1 MKLKKYMKLM
11 EDEPQEEMTEHEL
24 ELYNSLLERVEKNA
38 TVRTAK
44 RVKLWSIFAPI
55 VSSLL
60 VAAITLTCVF
70 SLRKISDEFLSKE
83 DNIVTQESAYD
94 LMKPDMVFFDLSFNN
109 YILSQVDMSYDLISN
124 DKLFYRLI
132 SNFETSTLEMIIVI
146 NEKYNYKF
154 DLKGEVKSV
163 QLVDY
168 TLFYTVENIRDIPA
182 KKKFRGRIKVQTE
195 IVYFEFIQ
203 KPALSDEAFFKTIQQ
218 VVKVKK

>member
-70 SLRKISDEFLSKE
+70 SLRKISDEFLYKD
-83 DNIVTQESAYD
+83 DNIVTQESEYE
-94 LMKPDMVFFDLSFNN
+94 LMKTDLVFFDLSFNN
-109 YILSQVDMSYDLISN
+109 YILSQLLLSYLVII
-124 DKLFYRLI
+124 YQV
-132 SNFETSTLEMIIVI
+132 MI
-146 NEKYNYKF
+146 NY
-154 DLKGEVKSV
+154 
-163 QLVDY
+163 
-168 TLFYTVENIRDIPA
+168 
-182 KKKFRGRIKVQTE
+182 
-195 IVYFEFIQ
+195 FI
-203 KPALSDEAFFKTIQQ
+203 A
-218 VVKVKK
+218 

>member
-1 MKLKKYMKLM
+1 M

-70 SLRKISDEFLSKE
+70 SLRKISDEFLYKD
-83 DNIVTQESAYD
+83 DNIVTQESEYE
-94 LMKPDMVFFDLSFNN
+94 LMKTDLVFFDLSFNN

-124 DKLFYRLI
+124 DKLFYRVI

-203 KPALSDEAFFKTIQQ
+203 KPALGDKAFFETIQQ